1 MYLQQ
6 QKTSTIAGDRIRQSF
21 TITDANNQCNA
32 YIKWTLTQN
41 CPCRYI
47 CVPAAVMLSLRG
59 CQFPSSQLSTLCPHI
74 HTHTHTHTEDTHTH
88 THTHTHSHPS
98 SLLRLGFHLPP
109 S

>member
-59 CQFPSSQLSTLCPHI
+59 CQFPSLQLSTLCPHI
-74 HTHTHTHTEDTHTH
+74 YTHTHTQRRQNKREIFTWRQSCPPAADTDRF
-88 THTHTHSHPS
+88 PW
-98 SLLRLGFHLPP
+98 
-109 S
+109 